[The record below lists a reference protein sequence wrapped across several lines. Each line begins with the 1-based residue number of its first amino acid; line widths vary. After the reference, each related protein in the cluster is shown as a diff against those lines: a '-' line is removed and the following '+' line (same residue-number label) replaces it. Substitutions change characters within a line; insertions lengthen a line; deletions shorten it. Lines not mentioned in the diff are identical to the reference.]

1 MASLNRVFL
10 MGNLTTNP
18 ELRHI
23 PSGTAV
29 CELRLAVSERFK
41 NREGQDVESVVY
53 VDVVVWARQAET
65 CAEHLAKG
73 SSVMIDG
80 CLQLDQWEKDG
91 QKRSKLRVR
100 ADRVQFLG
108 APRKRE
114 DDDSAFP
121 PKDSEPKGPE
131 DKLDTPFDDVDLDPP
146 F

>member
-1 MASLNRVFL
+1 MASLNRVML
-10 MGNLTTNP
+10 IGNLTKDP
-18 ELRHI
+18 ELRHV

-41 NREGQDVESVVY
+41 NREGQEVESVVY
-53 VDVVVWARQAET
+53 VDVVVWARQAEV
-65 CAEHLAKG
+65 CADRIAKG
-73 SSVMIDG
+73 SPILVEG
-80 CLQLDQWEKDG
+80 RLQFDQWEKDG
-91 QKRSKLRVR
+91 QKRSKLSVR

-108 APRKRE
+108 TPRERQ

-131 DKLDTPFDDVDLDPP
+131 DKLDSPFDDDDLDPP